1 MQINKNLIIAA
12 AILILVTMTT
22 TTSNAEAIIKKFE
35 GKRLKAYKDSGG
47 IYTIGYGSI
56 YNWDKNRPVISTDVI
71 DDTTALNWLRKEIG
85 TKSAEIKKLIKV
97 PVNQNMFDSLTSLAY
112 NIGTGTFKKSTL
124 LRLLNSGSN
133 KNLVADEFL
142 KWNKVKGNIVPG
154 LTNRRILEKELFL
167 K

>member
-1 MQINKNLIIAA
+1 
-12 AILILVTMTT
+12 MTT
-22 TTSNAEAIIKKFE
+22 SSQAEAIIKKFE

-47 IYTIGYGSI
+47 LYTIGYGST
-56 YNWDKNRPVISTDVI
+56 YNFDKNRPVISTDVI
-71 DDTTALNWLRKEIG
+71 DDNTALNWLRKEIS
-85 TKSAEIKKLIKV
+85 TRSAEIKKLIKV
-97 PVNQNMFDSLTSLAY
+97 PVNQNMFDSLTSLAF
-112 NIGTGTFKKSTL
+112 NIGTGAFKKSTL
-124 LRLLNSGSN
+124 LRLLNAGSN

>member
-1 MQINKNLIIAA
+1 
-12 AILILVTMTT
+12 MTT
-22 TTSNAEAIIKKFE
+22 SSQAEAIIKKFE

-47 IYTIGYGSI
+47 IYTIGYGSTF
-56 YNWDKNRPVISTDVI
+56 NFDQNRPVIATDVI
-71 DDTTALNWLRKEIG
+71 DDTTALNWLRKEISNR
-85 TKSAEIKKLIKV
+85 SAEIKKLIKV
-97 PVNQNMFDSLTSLAY
+97 PVNQNMLDSLISLAF
-112 NIGTGTFKKSTL
+112 NIGTGAFKKSTL
-124 LRLLNSGSN
+124 LRLLNAGSN

>member
-1 MQINKNLIIAA
+1 MAINKNLIIAA
-12 AILILVTMTT
+12 AILILIFMTT
-22 TTSNAEAIIKKFE
+22 SSQAEAIIKKFE

-47 IYTIGYGSI
+47 IYTIGYGSTF
-56 YNWDKNRPVISTDVI
+56 NFDQNRPVIATDVI
-71 DDTTALNWLRKEIG
+71 DDTTALNWLRKEISNR
-85 TKSAEIKKLIKV
+85 SAEIKKLIKV
-97 PVNQNMFDSLTSLAY
+97 PVNQNMLDSLISLAF
-112 NIGTGTFKKSTL
+112 NIGTGAFKKSTL
-124 LRLLNSGSN
+124 LRLLNAGSN

>member
-1 MQINKNLIIAA
+1 
-12 AILILVTMTT
+12 MTT
-22 TTSNAEAIIKKFE
+22 SSQAEAIIKKFE

-47 IYTIGYGSI
+47 IYTIGYGST
-56 YNWDKNRPVISTDVI
+56 YNWNENRPVIATDVI
-71 DDTTALNWLRKEIG
+71 DDTTALNWLRKEISNRS
-85 TKSAEIKKLIKV
+85 TEIKKLIKV
-97 PVNQNMFDSLTSLAY
+97 PVTQNMLDSLTSLAF
-112 NIGTGTFKKSTL
+112 NIGTGAFKKSTL

>member
-1 MQINKNLIIAA
+1 
-12 AILILVTMTT
+12 MTT
-22 TTSNAEAIIKKFE
+22 SSQAEAIIKKFE

-47 IYTIGYGSI
+47 LYTIGYGST
-56 YNWDKNRPVISTDVI
+56 YNFNENRPVIATDVI
-71 DDTTALNWLRKEIG
+71 DDTTALNWLRKEIS
-85 TKSAEIKKLIKV
+85 TRSTEIKKLIKV
-97 PVNQNMFDSLTSLAY
+97 PVNQNMLDSLTSLAF
-112 NIGTGTFKKSTL
+112 NIGTGAFKKSTL
-124 LRLLNSGSN
+124 LRLLNAGSN